1 MMAAHRFRPA
11 VPRSRR
17 LAGAVL
23 LSLVIGGPL
32 AACAGGGG
40 SYVVKADFSRTIGLY
55 PGSYVREL
63 GIGVGSVT
71 QVVNQAGGVEVTM
84 RVSKSHPISAGA
96 TATIVGESV
105 LGERYVQLA
114 PPYHGGPRLASGAT
128 IPLSRTTVPVET
140 DDVLRSLQKFLGAVD
155 PNNARD
161 AVANLA
167 ALLAGQGNDINSLI
181 AHASGTVSLLAE
193 KSNDLGQLVTTL
205 AQLSTALD
213 SRTNDISKLVRD
225 YATVAAVLAANN
237 QQLGQSVTH
246 LADAAQQ
253 ASGLLDPNLGGIKD
267 DVAALT
273 TAGRTLDRNM
283 DSLDTTIAATPALF
297 SAAQRAYDP
306 QHNWL
311 PLNTQ
316 SDVGTTQAVFKARIR
331 DTLASVC
338 RRLQAKS
345 GTPNPTLQ
353 TCGDPNSGFFDP
365 ILGLAAGSP
374 SAPSSSPSSA
384 AGALAAGLALI
395 PGVPPGAAS
404 ATPAGANPTTTS
416 STSTTV
422 PPTTTTLL
430 PDPSQLLGP
439 KPPLHAAPGSANPV
453 TRLTAWA
460 GRVLAGLW

>member
-1 MMAAHRFRPA
+1 MMPT
-11 VPRSRR
+11 RR
-17 LAGAVL
+17 LTRLLCVVVALVVAG
-23 LSLVIGGPL
+23 SL
-32 AACAGGGG
+32 AACAGRSGG
-40 SYVVKADFSRTIGLY
+40 YVIKADFSRTIGLY

-63 GIGVGSVT
+63 GINIGSVT
-71 QVVNQAGGVEVTM
+71 QVANRVGDVEVTM
-84 RVSKSHPISAGA
+84 RVSKSHPIGASA

-105 LGERYVQLA
+105 LGERYVQLG
-114 PPYHGGPRLASGAT
+114 PPYQGGPRLAPGET

-140 DDVLRSLQKFLGAVD
+140 DDVLRSLQNFLGAVD

-167 ALLAGQGNDINSLI
+167 ALLAGQGSDINSLI

-213 SRTNDISKLVRD
+213 SRTNDISRLVRD
-225 YATVAAVLAANN
+225 YATVSAVLAANN
-237 QQLGQSVTH
+237 QQLGSSVTH

-253 ASGLLDPNLGGIKD
+253 ASGLLAPNLGGIKD

-273 TAGRTLDRNM
+273 TTGRTLDRNM
-283 DSLDTTIAATPALF
+283 DSLDTAISATPALF

-316 SDVGTTQAVFKARIR
+316 SDLGTTQAVFKARVR

-338 RRLQAKS
+338 RRLLAKS

-365 ILGLAAGSP
+365 ILGLAAGSSPAAPANGPP
-374 SAPSSSPSSA
+374 SAAS
-384 AGALAAGLALI
+384 ALAAGLALI
-395 PGVPPGAAS
+395 PGVSPSAAS
-404 ATPAGANPTTTS
+404 AAQAPASSTTTS
-416 STSTTV
+416 TTLLPT
-422 PPTTTTLL
+422 PPSTLL
-430 PDPSQLLGP
+430 PDPGQILGP
-439 KPPLHAAPGSANPV
+439 KPPLHAAPGSASSV
-453 TRLTAWA
+453 SRLTAWA
-460 GRVLAGLW
+460 GQFLGSLW